1 MFVTRSRLIEYCLG
15 ALSVAASI
23 SVVFGTASSDLDKSE
38 TTGFL
43 KKLLIVILVVFV
55 PYSFF
60 LALKYL
66 VIFGKVF
73 HLRDSDFWFDFM
85 SVWIWIKQI
94 CCCQSN
100 TSNALDL
107 NKLIWI
113 LLNPEFDNSEGDDDD
128 EISEETAAD
137 CGLERENDENRDA
150 EIIDISSNVEVDSNG
165 DIEETTYER
174 VDLINDNESLEG
186 DNDLNMEE
194 DVVVDSSSKLEIV
207 EEPRDDSE
215 SLEWN
220 DTYCNEIVVND
231 ISRHNSEEI
240 HYDNSPRL
248 YASVDLDDIE
258 SIHID
263 NVLSVSDDDDSP
275 VKLASEAHHIDTKNG
290 NSVIS
295 SQSDDDHSPEN
306 TDVEVEQVLM
316 SGFGSLST
324 VGSAIESDCR
334 QYTTDDS

>member
-1 MFVTRSRLIEYCLG
+1 MTRSRLIEFGLG

-23 SVVFGTASSDLDKSE
+23 SVVFGTANSDLDKSE

-43 KKLLIVILVVFV
+43 RSLLTVILVIYV
-55 PYSFF
+55 PFSFF

-85 SVWIWIKQI
+85 SVWIYIKQS
-94 CCCQSN
+94 CCCQSS

-107 NKLIWI
+107 IKIFGI
-113 LLNPEFDNSEGDDDD
+113 LLNPDRNSEGDDDDDDDDD
-128 EISEETAAD
+128 EISEEVVG
-137 CGLERENDENRDA
+137 CGLERESDENRDA

-165 DIEETTYER
+165 DIEETTYEP
-174 VDLINDNESLEG
+174 VGWINDNESLEG
-186 DNDLNMEE
+186 DNDLNIEE
-194 DVVVDSSSKLEIV
+194 DVVVDSSSKLEI
-207 EEPRDDSE
+207 DDTE

-231 ISRHNSEEI
+231 ISRHNSEDI

-258 SIHID
+258 SIHIED
-263 NVLSVSDDDDSP
+263 VLSVSDDDDSP
-275 VKLASEAHHIDTKNG
+275 VKLASEANHINGKNG

-295 SQSDDDHSPEN
+295 TQSDDDHSPE
-306 TDVEVEQVLM
+306 TAVDEVEQVLD
-316 SGFGSLST
+316 
-324 VGSAIESDCR
+324 VGVR
-334 QYTTDDS
+334 